1 MVTLSTLGKP
11 TVLIRSKEKKINVE
25 EGSAIEISCSAHGFP
40 KPHVYWRKTTNF
52 KIQKMRHPNL
62 VLSQIKP
69 ENAGEYAC
77 VASNSEGKSEDIL
90 QINVLCKENVLP
102 FYKV

>member
-1 MVTLSTLGKP
+1 MVTLSNVGKP
-11 TVLIRSKEKKINVE
+11 FVLIRSKEKILNVE

-40 KPHVYWRKTTNF
+40 KPHVHWRKTSNF
-52 KIQKMRHPNL
+52 EIQKMRHPTL

-77 VASNSEGKSEDIL
+77 VATNSEGKSEDLSLIH
-90 QINVLCKENVLP
+90 I
-102 FYKV
+102 